1 MVLLIGLELTIVEF
15 VIVELIVSLR
25 YCVELTITVL
35 FNVVLNGSEL
45 VMFEEKT
52 NEWLMSDEVALVLIT
67 RECDRVVLKIEEFTV
82 ILPSWLALSIDEL
95 LIVALFAKVDE
106 ISLLWMSEWVIV
118 LASMVLLIGLELTIV
133 EFVII
138 ELMVSLKVCDELT
151 KMVVFSVV
159 SNGIDVVMF
168 DE

>member
-1 MVLLIGLELTIVEF
+1 
-15 VIVELIVSLR
+15 
-25 YCVELTITVL
+25 
-35 FNVVLNGSEL
+35 
-45 VMFEEKT
+45 
-52 NEWLMSDEVALVLIT
+52 MSDEVALVLIT

-138 ELMVSLKVCDELT
+138 ELMVSLRYCVELT

>member
-1 MVLLIGLELTIVEF
+1 M
-15 VIVELIVSLR
+15 
-25 YCVELTITVL
+25 
-35 FNVVLNGSEL
+35 
-45 VMFEEKT
+45 
-52 NEWLMSDEVALVLIT
+52 
-67 RECDRVVLKIEEFTV
+67 
-82 ILPSWLALSIDEL
+82 
-95 LIVALFAKVDE
+95 ALFAKVDE

>member
-1 MVLLIGLELTIVEF
+1 
-15 VIVELIVSLR
+15 
-25 YCVELTITVL
+25 
-35 FNVVLNGSEL
+35 
-45 VMFEEKT
+45 
-52 NEWLMSDEVALVLIT
+52 MSDEVALVLIT